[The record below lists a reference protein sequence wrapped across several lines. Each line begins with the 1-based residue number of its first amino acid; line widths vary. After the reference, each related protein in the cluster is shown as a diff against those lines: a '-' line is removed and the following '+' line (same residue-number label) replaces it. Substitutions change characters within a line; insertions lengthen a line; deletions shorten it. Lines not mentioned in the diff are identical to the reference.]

1 MKTEF
6 EKIETLRGEI
16 NERKEK
22 IKESI
27 FNIVKL
33 YGDVVECEGKS
44 YKATENIDVNCN
56 IIAFNIV
63 DDELIVKTDFDG
75 EPFDLGL
82 DSFNTVVMSDIL
94 MLMIAD
100 NRRKLHYRIDNL
112 KESYMAEND
121 TEPLYAGCTVM
132 YLDDGSTLDVTI
144 KFSCDS
150 ENDEEDSDIFY
161 YCNSV
166 NDLKYLTDAGCND
179 FMITS
184 IDRLWR

>member
-1 MKTEF
+1 MTEL

-33 YGDVVECEGKS
+33 YGEVACEGRS
-44 YKATENIDVNCN
+44 YKIIESDTGANCVIESFCVENDK
-56 IIAFNIV
+56 
-63 DDELIVKTDFDG
+63 LSVKANFDG
-75 EPFDLGL
+75 DRFDLGL
-82 DSFNTVVMSDIL
+82 DSFNALEVANILSL
-94 MLMIAD
+94 MLED
-100 NRRKLHYRIDNL
+100 NRRKLHCRIDNL
-112 KESYMAEND
+112 NERYMSENND
-121 TEPLYAGCTVM
+121 EPLYASCSVM

-150 ENDEEDSDIFY
+150 EDDEEDSEIFY